1 VKKNNFDTI
10 EKLVTHDFALI
21 NYFQTDI
28 TKYKLLILIF
38 KNYYEDNFKTIEEIV
53 DLLPKEMSSR
63 AHKLNCITDATV
75 KTYLVKESL
84 NSDMRKK
91 YLKPSTKLIE
101 EFEKYMS
108 IMDPKN
114 T

>member
-1 VKKNNFDTI
+1 
-10 EKLVTHDFALI
+10 
-21 NYFQTDI
+21 
-28 TKYKLLILIF
+28 
-38 KNYYEDNFKTIEEIV
+38 
-53 DLLPKEMSSR
+53 MSSR